1 MVRKLAVKGAIEKTK
16 KRKLSDK
23 LNAKKKKLHI
33 ECFWSVF
40 DQPPYEET
48 EIE

>member
-1 MVRKLAVKGAIEKTK
+1 MVRQLGIEGAIKKTK

-23 LNAKKKKLHI
+23 LNAKKKKLDI

-40 DQPPYEET
+40 EQPPYEET